1 MLIQQLRIFTVNY
14 SYTAVIISAILTSIS
29 LILVNYVIA
38 CFALIFLFLPLC
50 NVVQVRQAVY
60 IGAIFGAVSAGILN
74 YWMIPAIARYA
85 QSSLTLGIGCWLL
98 SVLVISSLYALQF
111 AAFAKAR
118 FANTS
123 FVAICFNAFLMASF
137 WVIFEWMRAA
147 LFAGMPWLSYSIGI
161 SQAGSLFMAQSAAAG
176 SVYMLSFLLV
186 LVNYTFS
193 HAIHSE
199 AWRWLL
205 LPVLIL
211 VTQFI
216 AGVWLYYNISQQA
229 ATTGH
234 PKISTALVLASL
246 PPETVWNEHN
256 GNALVER
263 LLSLNEEAVVDNP
276 DLILW
281 SETVIPWT
289 YSADDDFLK
298 EVSKATSGKNA
309 HFLLGMS
316 TAVDQNSNAVFNS
329 AYFFNPTGEVLDR
342 HDKHE
347 LLTLIERPLFND
359 NGNIIL
365 PFLSGNGLVVQQ
377 GARQQAIK
385 TPWGQAGV
393 LLCNESAVPAL
404 TNRLASD
411 QVSFLINLG
420 NDGWFSDFFITKQHF
435 YNGRLRAIEARKDLV
450 INNNRG
456 VSGLIRASG
465 DIGARYHSERSSVQR
480 VDIYPNQIAPIDYH
494 YFLYTIFSATV
505 LLLLVRFYRRTE
517 ILSA

>member
-1 MLIQQLRIFTVNY
+1 MLIQQLRIFSVNY
-14 SYTAVIISAILTSIS
+14 SYTAVIISAMLTSIS

-38 CFALIFLFLPLC
+38 WFALIFLFLSIF
-50 NVVQVRQAVY
+50 NVVRVRQAIY
-60 IGAIFGAVSAGILN
+60 IGAVFGAVSAGILN
-74 YWMIPAIARYA
+74 YWMVPAIARYA

-98 SVLVISSLYALQF
+98 SMLAISSLYALQF
-111 AAFAKAR
+111 AAFAKVR
-118 FANTS
+118 FSNS
-123 FVAICFNAFLMASF
+123 SLVAVCFNAFLMASF
-137 WVIFEWMRAA
+137 WVIFEWMRAT

-161 SQAGSLFMAQSAAAG
+161 SQAGSLFMAQPAAAG

-186 LVNYTFS
+186 LVNYTFG
-193 HAIHSE
+193 HAIHSGE
-199 AWRWLL
+199 RRWLL
-205 LPVLIL
+205 SPVLIL
-211 VTQFI
+211 ATQFI
-216 AGVWLYYNISQQA
+216 AGVWLYYNFAHQA
-229 ATTGH
+229 DTSGH

-246 PPETVWNEHN
+246 PPETVWNERN

-263 LLSLNEEAVVDNP
+263 LLSLNREAVVDSP

-289 YSADDDFLK
+289 YSADDDFVK
-298 EVSKATSGKNA
+298 EVSKATSGQNA

-316 TAVDQNSNAVFNS
+316 TAVAQTSNAVFNS
-329 AYFFNPTGEVLDR
+329 AYFFNPTGDVLDR
-342 HDKHE
+342 HDKNE

-359 NGNIIL
+359 NGNVIL
-365 PFLSGNGLVVQQ
+365 PFLAGTGLVVQQ
-377 GARQQAIK
+377 GAGQQAIK
-385 TPWGQAGV
+385 TPWGRAGV

-420 NDGWFSDFFITKQHF
+420 NDGWFSDSFITKQHF

-456 VSGLIRASG
+456 ISGLIRASG
-465 DIGARYHSERSSVQR
+465 AIGARYQTEQSSVQR
-480 VDIYPNQIAPIDYH
+480 VEIYPNQILPIDYH
-494 YFLYTIFSATV
+494 YFLYTIFSATA
-505 LLLLVRFYRRTE
+505 LLLLIRFYQRTE